1 MTGFSTRY
9 SRSRRFDTIGLIFPT
24 GIVLPACVILRL
36 LLAFCLS
43 SLLAFA
49 PAGARAAEGIELIE
63 ASLEATDD
71 GYRLSSNFTVDLTR
85 SLEDALMAG
94 VPLYFNLQVE
104 VSRPRWYWFDEV
116 AAKATRRIR
125 LSYNLL
131 TQQYRASVD
140 GSLHRNFARL
150 DDMLA
155 LLRRPGRW
163 TIADSAALQRDAAYT
178 VAVQMSLDVSQLPK
192 PIQVSAMGSGD
203 WRMSSGWTR
212 FAFRADG
219 R

>member
-1 MTGFSTRY
+1 M
-9 SRSRRFDTIGLIFPT
+9 
-24 GIVLPACVILRL
+24 ACV
-36 LLAFCLS
+36 
-43 SLLAFA
+43 
-49 PAGARAAEGIELIE
+49 PAGAHAAEGIELVD
-63 ASLEATDD
+63 ASLESTEE
-71 GYRLSSNFTVDLTR
+71 GYRLSSGFSVELTR
-85 SLEDALMAG
+85 SLEDALMRG

-116 AAKATRRIR
+116 AVKATRRIR

-131 TQQYRASVD
+131 TQQYRASID
-140 GSLHRNFARL
+140 GSLHRNFSRL

-163 TIADSAALQRDAAYT
+163 IIADNSALERDATYIIG
-178 VAVQMSLDVSQLPK
+178 VQMSLDVSQLPK

-212 FAFRADG
+212 FPFRAEG

>member
-1 MTGFSTRY
+1 M
-9 SRSRRFDTIGLIFPT
+9 
-24 GIVLPACVILRL
+24 ILRL

-131 TQQYRASVD
+131 TQQYRASID

-163 TIADSAALQRDAAYT
+163 TIVDSAALQRDATYT

>member
-1 MTGFSTRY
+1 MMGFSTRY
-9 SRSRRFDTIGLIFPT
+9 SKSHRFDTIGSIFPT
-24 GIVLPACVILRL
+24 GIVPPACVILRL
-36 LLAFCLS
+36 LLAVCLS
-43 SLLAFA
+43 SLLACA
-49 PAGARAAEGIELIE
+49 SPGARAAEGIELVN

-71 GYRLSSNFTVDLTR
+71 GFRLSSNFNVELTR
-85 SLEDALMAG
+85 SLEDALMRG

-104 VSRPRWYWFDEV
+104 ISRPRWYWFDEV
-116 AAKATRRIR
+116 AVKATRRIR

-131 TQQYRASVD
+131 TQQYRASID
-140 GSLHRNFARL
+140 GSLHRNFSRL

-163 TIADSAALQRDAAYT
+163 IIADNTALERDEIYM
-178 VAVQMSLDVSQLPK
+178 VGLQMSLDVSQLPK

-212 FAFRADG
+212 FAFRAEP